1 MREGKRKRSFVIFN
15 LVTTSAEEI
24 ILVVVLMAI
33 LPRLGVNIP
42 IWLVLLLVLAW
53 AVWSY
58 ITYRLGARAID
69 KIPVVGAEAL
79 IGIMCRTTTPLS
91 PIGYVKVGGELWLA
105 HSIAGDIDSE
115 VEVVI
120 VELRGLTLLVTIAS
134 DIATHPRLP
143 SSEFKENGHGKL

>member
-1 MREGKRKRSFVIFN
+1 MGKRKGKRSFGLIN
-15 LVTTSAEEI
+15 LVTTAVEEAVLVL
-24 ILVVVLMAI
+24 ILLVI

-42 IWLVLLLVLAW
+42 IQLVVLSVVVW
-53 AVWSY
+53 AAWSY

-79 IGIMCRTTTPLS
+79 IGIMGRTTTPLS
-91 PIGYVKVGGELWLA
+91 PIVYVKVGGELWQA

-134 DIATHPRLP
+134 DIATNALQS
-143 SSEFKENGHGKL
+143 SSEFIENGHKKP